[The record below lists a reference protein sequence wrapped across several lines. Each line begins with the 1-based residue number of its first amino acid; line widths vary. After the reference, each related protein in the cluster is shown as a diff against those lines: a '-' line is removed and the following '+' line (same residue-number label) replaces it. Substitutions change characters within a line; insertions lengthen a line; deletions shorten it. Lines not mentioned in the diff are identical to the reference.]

1 MSLRWRISGALAV
14 IAALVS
20 IAGGLAAYRS
30 SDTELTHNIDEGLR
44 DSAAR
49 VLGFADHD
57 DRDGHDGD
65 HDDDN
70 DDGDEDDD
78 DDDNRP
84 VRQSDICPLALLQP
98 IDAAQLIYADGTS
111 EPCFTDS
118 PQLPFDDGDIAAAS
132 ASSEDIDDFHLHTVR
147 ADGETYRV
155 ITVPWAANG
164 AVQAARNMRS
174 IDDVLS
180 GIRLRLLLA
189 GLVATI
195 GAWVIGWFIAGRISR
210 PIKRLSTV
218 ATTIATTRDLT
229 QPVPTDGAGEVG
241 DLGRAF
247 ASMTNALSTSLEQQ
261 KRLINDA
268 SHEMR
273 TPLTALRTN
282 VESLD
287 IFDSISP
294 EERREMLRDIRHEV
308 EELANLTAE
317 LVDLATDRDVVD
329 EPESAIDLYDVAR
342 EVARRAERRTG
353 RSITVTDNGRNPV
366 NGRLAQIQRAI
377 TNLVD
382 NAVKYSPEGAS
393 IEIDVDGGHLR
404 VRDHGSGIA
413 ETDLPHVFERFYRA
427 IGARSAPGS
436 GLGLSIVAQTVE
448 QHGGTVFA
456 GNHPDGGAVVG
467 FDLPE

>member
-20 IAGGLAAYRS
+20 VAGGLAAYRS
-30 SDTELTHNIDEGLR
+30 SDSELTRSIDDGLR

-49 VLGFADHD
+49 VLGVDDQDAHD
-57 DRDGHDGD
+57 ESGDGDDNDDDND
-65 HDDDN
+65 HDDDVT
-70 DDGDEDDD
+70 
-78 DDDNRP
+78 RP

-98 IDAAQLIYADGTS
+98 IDAAQLINSDGTS

-118 PQLPFDDGDIAAAS
+118 PRLPFDDDDITAAN
-132 ASSEDIDDFHLHTVR
+132 SSSDDIDDFPLHTVR
-147 ADGETYRV
+147 SDGETYRV
-155 ITVPWAANG
+155 ITVPWSSNG
-164 AVQAARNMRS
+164 AVQAARDIGNV
-174 IDDVLS
+174 DKVLS

-189 GLVATI
+189 GLAATI
-195 GAWVIGWFIAGRISR
+195 GAWIIGWFIAGRISK
-210 PIKRLSTV
+210 PIKRLSTM
-218 ATTIATTRDLT
+218 ATTIAATRDLA

-247 ASMTNALSTSLEQQ
+247 ASMTAALSTSLEQQ
-261 KRLINDA
+261 RRLINDA

-287 IFDSISP
+287 TFEAISP

-308 EELANLTAE
+308 EELAHLTAE
-317 LVDLATDRDVVD
+317 LVDLATDRSVMD

-353 RSITVTDNGRNPV
+353 RIVTVTDNGRNPV
-366 NGRLAQIQRAI
+366 SGRQAQIQRAI

-382 NAVKYSPEGAS
+382 NAIKYSPEGAPV
-393 IEIDVDGGHLR
+393 EIDIDGGRLR
-404 VRDHGSGIA
+404 VRDHGAGIA
-413 ETDLPHVFERFYRA
+413 DADLPHVFERFYRA
-427 IGARSAPGS
+427 IEARSAPGS

-448 QHGGTVFA
+448 QHGGTLSV

>member
-30 SDTELTHNIDEGLR
+30 SDAELTHNLDDGLR

-49 VLGFADHD
+49 VLGFANHDDHD
-57 DRDGHDGD
+57 DVHGND
-65 HDDDN
+65 H
-70 DDGDEDDD
+70 

-98 IDAAQLIYADGTS
+98 IDAAQLIYTDGTS

-118 PQLPFDDGDIAAAS
+118 PQLPFDDGDIATAT
-132 ASSEDIDDFHLHTVR
+132 SSSIDIDDFPMHTVHV
-147 ADGETYRV
+147 DGETYRV
-155 ITVPWAANG
+155 ITVPWAGNG
-164 AVQAARNMRS
+164 AVQAARNMGS

-180 GIRLRLLLA
+180 GISLRLALA

-195 GAWVIGWFIAGRISR
+195 GAWIIGWFIAGRIAK
-210 PIKRLSTV
+210 PIRRLSTV
-218 ATTIATTRDLT
+218 ATTIASTRDLT

-287 IFDSISP
+287 IFESISP

-317 LVDLATDRDVVD
+317 LVDLATDRGVVD
-329 EPESAIDLYDVAR
+329 EPESSIDLYDVAR
-342 EVARRAERRTG
+342 EVARRAERRSG
-353 RSITVTDNGRNPV
+353 RSITITDNGRNPV

-382 NAVKYSPEGAS
+382 NAIKYSPEGS
-393 IEIDVDGGHLR
+393 PIDIDVDGGHLR
-404 VRDHGSGIA
+404 VRDHGPGISEA
-413 ETDLPHVFERFYRA
+413 DRPHVFERFYRA
-427 IGARSAPGS
+427 IEARSAPGS

-448 QHGGTVFA
+448 QHGGTVFVDNA
-456 GNHPDGGAVVG
+456 PDGGAIVG